1 MKPLLLTAL
10 AVVGAIVGLV
20 SRARADSSAIPPAI
34 IHHELVVQGPLRYD
48 TDFPALKYGG
58 EAKHNRIA
66 RLQERLERGE
76 VKLEFKPGRGYL
88 DSLLKN
94 LAIDPSSQLLVY
106 SKTSLQAEFIRG
118 ANPRALY
125 FNDDTSIGWENGA
138 PLIEVMT
145 VDSDLGIVFYAF
157 PNRAE
162 GAQRFDRE
170 GGRCLNC
177 HDRYGMMG
185 GGTPIFVETSTLSD
199 VNGLILKPDDIV
211 AVDDRTP
218 IAQRWAG
225 WYVTGR
231 SGKQTHLG
239 NIQAHN
245 VGDLAKLDQVKR
257 ANLDTLDS
265 LFDTHPYITDKS
277 DIVALLVLEHES
289 TVYNLITRLR
299 FKLSTIPEQ
308 EAERTPQQTRM
319 IQGLS
324 EKLVQS
330 LVFIGAAPLGDAV
343 NGSSGF
349 DSWFQAQGPRDSNGH
364 SLREL
369 DLRNRVFKYPLSFLI
384 YSAAFD
390 GLPQPTRAYVYQRL
404 NAVLSGQDVS
414 RVYAGLPAAE
424 KKTALEILRATKL
437 EFSASLSQSTDK

>member
-1 MKPLLLTAL
+1 MQSILLAL
-10 AVVGAIVGLV
+10 AVVGATAGLV
-20 SRARADSSAIPPAI
+20 SAAHADSKSVPSAI

-48 TDFPALKYGG
+48 TDFPTLKYGG

-76 VKLEFKPGRGYL
+76 VKLEFKSGRGYL

-94 LAIDPSSQLLVY
+94 LDIDPSSQLLVY
-106 SKTSLQAEFIRG
+106 SKTSLQADFIRG

-145 VDSDLGIVFYAF
+145 VDSDLGVVFYALS
-157 PNRAE
+157 NHEE
-162 GAQRFDRE
+162 GGQRFDRE

-199 VNGLILKPDDIV
+199 VNGLVLKPDEIIS
-211 AVDDRTP
+211 VDDQTP

-225 WYVTGR
+225 WYVTGQ

-245 VGDLAKLDQVKR
+245 AGDLAKLDQVKR
-257 ANLDTLDS
+257 TNLDTLDG
-265 LFDTHPYITDKS
+265 LFDTDPYITDKS

-289 TVYNLITRLR
+289 TVYNFITRLR

-308 EAERTPQQTRM
+308 EAQRTPQQARM

-330 LVFIGAAPLGDAV
+330 LVFIGAAPLADAV
-343 NGSSGF
+343 KGSSGF
-349 DSWFQAQGPRDSNGH
+349 DSWFQAQGPRDPGGR
-364 SLREL
+364 SLRDL

-390 GLPQPTRAYVYQRL
+390 GLPQATRAYVYQRL
-404 NAVLSGQDVS
+404 NAVLSGQDTS
-414 RVYAGLPAAE
+414 RVYASLPAAE
-424 KKTALEILRATKL
+424 KQAALEILRATKA
-437 EFSASLSQSTDK
+437 EFSALSPSVQ

>member
-1 MKPLLLTAL
+1 MKSILLAL
-10 AVVGAIVGLV
+10 AVVGATVGLV
-20 SRARADSSAIPPAI
+20 SPAEADSKSVPSAI

-58 EAKHNRIA
+58 EAKHNRIS

-88 DSLLKN
+88 DSLLKS
-94 LAIDPSSQLLVY
+94 LDIDPSSQLLVY
-106 SKTSLQAEFIRG
+106 SKTSLQADFIRG

-138 PLIEVMT
+138 PLIEVMAM
-145 VDSDLGIVFYAF
+145 DSDLGVVFYAL
-157 PNRAE
+157 PNRE
-162 GAQRFDRE
+162 DSPQKFDRE

-185 GGTPIFVETSTLSD
+185 GGSPIFVETSTLSD
-199 VNGLILKPDDIV
+199 VNGLILKPDDIIT
-211 AVDDRTP
+211 VDDQTP

-225 WYVTGR
+225 WYVTGQ

-239 NIQAHN
+239 NIQAHS
-245 VGDLAKLDQVKR
+245 VGDLAKPDQVKR
-257 ANLDTLDS
+257 TSLDTLDG
-265 LFDTHPYITDKS
+265 LFDTHPYITNKS

-308 EAERTPQQTRM
+308 EAQRTPQEARM

-324 EKLVQS
+324 EKLVQA
-330 LVFIGAAPLGDAV
+330 LVFIGAAPLGDV
-343 NGSSGF
+343 VKGSSGF
-349 DSWFQAQGPRDSNGH
+349 DSWFQAQGPRDSGGR

-390 GLPQPTRAYVYQRL
+390 GLAQPSRAYVYQRL
-404 NAVLSGQDVS
+404 NAVLSGQDTS

-424 KKTALEILRATKL
+424 KQTALEILRATKP
-437 EFSASLSQSTDK
+437 EFTASLNR